1 MKGGGGEFGWGFFC
15 NAYFSKMSK
24 ISLIQIV
31 TAWQT
36 WNLKMLNQVLVEV
49 RRGVWNSVTGCSYPE
64 RFALEMLNIVF
75 YNVPIINIVHGTLY
89 AAALCV
95 CGVRGFFCKALQLL
109 SSCSFESATIF
120 MSSSPT
126 KLKDSWQF
134 VSHRLF
140 QAQVYLMINWESKPN
155 RGWVKRGGGAGQLS
169 AGQIWNKGLSRER
182 SLQTL
187 APFA

>member
-1 MKGGGGEFGWGFFC
+1 MACDWRGGGLVGFFFC
-15 NAYFSKMSK
+15 NAYFSKTSK

-49 RRGVWNSVTGCSYPE
+49 CRGVWNSVTGCSCPE
-64 RFALEMLNIVF
+64 RFALEMLNNF
-75 YNVPIINIVHGTLY
+75 FNNVPIINIVHGTLY

-95 CGVRGFFCKALQLL
+95 CGVWGFFCKALQLL

-126 KLKDSWQF
+126 KLKDSWRF
-134 VSHRLF
+134 VSYRLF
-140 QAQVYLMINWESKPN
+140 RTQVFLMINWESKPN
-155 RGWVKRGGGAGQLS
+155 RGWVKREGGSGSALS
-169 AGQIWNKGLSRER
+169 GPDLE
-182 SLQTL
+182 
-187 APFA
+187 